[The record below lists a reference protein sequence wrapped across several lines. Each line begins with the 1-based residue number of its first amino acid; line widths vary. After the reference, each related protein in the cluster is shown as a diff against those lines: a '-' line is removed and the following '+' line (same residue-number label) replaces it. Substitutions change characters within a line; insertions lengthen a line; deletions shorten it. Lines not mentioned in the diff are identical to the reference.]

1 MADLKCFKTVLETL
15 LTDLDMVSNEDYRKN
30 KQYYKNTLQKLVN
43 KLFDMGDE
51 EDKQDGDEI
60 NPKYQQK
67 NLST

>member
-1 MADLKCFKTVLETL
+1 MADLKCFKTVLEAL

-60 NPKYQQK
+60 NLKFQQK

>member
-60 NPKYQQK
+60 NPKH
-67 NLST
+67 